1 MSEAKRKI
9 VLKKLA
15 AHKTIW
21 HPESTLVFKSQKE
34 RLVIG
39 RLEEGELIA
48 LDDQC
53 VSLAEEWSFNIDET
67 LIQEESDGDNQEESD
82 REENAEESDREE
94 DAEESEGTGESE
106 EAEELPL
113 DKKPSEKDQQESG
126 DEQKQPGGASEEES
140 IPLTR
145 TNTSTVNVIPEK
157 SISPVDATGAI
168 SRITDGFQESL
179 MALVSEMS
187 DGVTAHTNQLVGQLS
202 ARDDELASAL
212 QDNQMLRDQL
222 AESQKKYDAINSKFE
237 AMKSLFN

>member
-82 REENAEESDREE
+82 REE

-113 DKKPSEKDQQESG
+113 DKKPSEEDQQESG
-126 DEQKQPGGASEEES
+126 DEQEQPGGAGEEES

-187 DGVTAHTNQLVGQLS
+187 DGVTAHTNSLVGQLS

-222 AESQKKYDAINSKFE
+222 AEAQKKYDAINSKFE

>member
-48 LDDQC
+48 LDDKC

-67 LIQEESDGDNQEESD
+67 LLQDESDDDNQEESD
-82 REENAEESDREE
+82 KE
-94 DAEESEGTGESE
+94 DTEESEGTGESE
-106 EAEELPL
+106 GAEELPL
-113 DKKPSEKDQQESG
+113 DDKPSEKGQQESE
-126 DEQKQPGGASEEES
+126 DEQEQPRGAGEEES
-140 IPLTR
+140 IQLTR
-145 TNTSTVNVIPEK
+145 TNTSTVTITPEK
-157 SISPVDATGAI
+157 PISSVDATGAI
-168 SRITDGFQESL
+168 SGITDGFQESL
-179 MALVSEMS
+179 AALVSEMS
-187 DGVTAHTNQLVGQLS
+187 AGVAVHTSSLVGQLS
-202 ARDDELASAL
+202 ARDAELASAL
-212 QDNQMLRDQL
+212 QDNQTLRDQL
-222 AESQKKYDAINSKFE
+222 AEAQKKYDAINNKFD

>member
-67 LIQEESDGDNQEESD
+67 LLQDDSDGDNQEESD
-82 REENAEESDREE
+82 NQEGSDKEK
-94 DAEESEGTGESE
+94 DAEDSEGTGESE
-106 EAEELPL
+106 GAEELPL
-113 DKKPSEKDQQESG
+113 DNKPSEKGQPESE
-126 DEQKQPGGASEEES
+126 DEQEQPRGAGEEES
-140 IPLTR
+140 IPLAR
-145 TNTSTVNVIPEK
+145 TNTSTVTITPEK
-157 SISPVDATGAI
+157 PISSVDATGAI

-179 MALVSEMS
+179 ATLVSEMS
-187 DGVTAHTNQLVGQLS
+187 AGVTAHTNKLVSQLS
-202 ARDDELASAL
+202 ARDAELASAL
-212 QDNQMLRDQL
+212 QDNQTLRDQL
-222 AESQKKYDAINSKFE
+222 AEAQKKYDAINNKFE

>member
-67 LIQEESDGDNQEESD
+67 LLQDDSDGENQEESD
-82 REENAEESDREE
+82 KEE

-106 EAEELPL
+106 GTEELPL
-113 DKKPSEKDQQESG
+113 NDKPSGEGQQESE
-126 DEQKQPGGASEEES
+126 DEQEQPRGAGKEES

-145 TNTSTVNVIPEK
+145 TDTSTVTIAPEK
-157 SISPVDATGAI
+157 PISSVDATGAI
-168 SRITDGFQESL
+168 SGITDGFQESL
-179 MALVSEMS
+179 AALVSEMS
-187 DGVTAHTNQLVGQLS
+187 AGVAAHTNEVVGQLS
-202 ARDDELASAL
+202 ARDAELASAL
-212 QDNQMLRDQL
+212 QDNQTLRDQL
-222 AESQKKYDAINSKFE
+222 AEAQKKYDAINNKFE

>member
-39 RLEEGELIA
+39 RLEEEELIA

-67 LIQEESDGDNQEESD
+67 LLQEESDGDNQEESD
-82 REENAEESDREE
+82 KEE
-94 DAEESEGTGESE
+94 DAEESEGT
-106 EAEELPL
+106 EELPL
-113 DKKPSEKDQQESG
+113 GDKSSEEGQRESD
-126 DEQKQPGGASEEES
+126 DEKEQTVGAGEES

-145 TNTSTVNVIPEK
+145 TNTSTVTIAPEK
-157 SISPVDATGAI
+157 PISSVDATGAI
-168 SRITDGFQESL
+168 SGITDGFQESL
-179 MALVSEMS
+179 VALVSEMS
-187 DGVTAHTNQLVGQLS
+187 TGVAARTNELVGQLS
-202 ARDDELASAL
+202 TRDAELASAL
-212 QDNQMLRDQL
+212 QDNQTLREQL
-222 AESQKKYDAINSKFE
+222 AEAQKKYDAINNKFE

>member
-82 REENAEESDREE
+82 REE

-113 DKKPSEKDQQESG
+113 DKKPSEEDQQESG
-126 DEQKQPGGASEEES
+126 DEQEQPGGAGEEES

-187 DGVTAHTNQLVGQLS
+187 DGVTAHTNELVGQLS

-222 AESQKKYDAINSKFE
+222 AEAQKKYDAINSKFE